1 MRKCLSLCWTKPARS
16 SNSCRNNNNNHIN
29 ITLQVTVTSAHKCKN
44 ECMNWCS
51 RWESA
56 VKIYMYTFIFIYSH
70 TMHTQ
75 MHRNRHQRV
84 WPVGNLLI
92 ILTLIPISEMIF
104 WRSIV
109 TNIGQYLSWDYQW
122 YYHCAMLCTS
132 PSLERSKKF
141 TSQGFLN
148 NNKL

>member
-16 SNSCRNNNNNHIN
+16 SSSSRNNNNNHVN

-56 VKIYMYTFIFIYSH
+56 VKIYMYTYIFIYSH

-84 WPVGNLLI
+84 WAVGNLLI

-109 TNIGQYLSWDYQW
+109 TKWPISFLGLSMALPLCYAMYLPLS
-122 YYHCAMLCTS
+122 
-132 PSLERSKKF
+132 RSKKS